1 MRNAVRYACSLLAGA
16 LLLAA
21 CSNADAVYEVPPGAT
36 QGALAELKLPEPVPA
51 VPAFTI
57 RRALNPAALSRLA
70 EVEGIRIVATA
81 ATRKV
86 RVRGRT
92 LTVAAVDPIEYR
104 SVAPPGTRDAEFVW
118 VSLLGGEAVVTSD
131 AARKLNLA
139 KKGVDLPLGSG
150 NKVRVGSVAENGAP
164 NFADAIVD
172 AQHVEGWGEPDL
184 AVVGIGSGITL
195 EVLGRDL
202 RDMFAGASVQRIR
215 LSTQRY
221 TAPAPVSVQTATV
234 AVPASSITGLHPA
247 LEEAV
252 RRLIAASGGRVYLVS
267 GFRDHQRQYELW
279 IQALQ
284 RYGDPEV
291 ADNWVAPPGSSYHE
305 RGLAVDL
312 GGDLNLAAR
321 LVQELGLPLWRPMS
335 WEPWHFELSGSRG

>member
-1 MRNAVRYACSLLAGA
+1 MRNPVRFVCLLLAGA
-16 LLLAA
+16 LWLAA
-21 CSNADAVYEVPPGAT
+21 CDGADAVYEVPPGEA

-51 VPAFTI
+51 VPAFTVK
-57 RRALNPAALSRLA
+57 RAINPAVLQQLT
-70 EVEGIRIVATA
+70 EIDGMRIVATA
-81 ATRKV
+81 VTRKV
-86 RVRGRT
+86 KVRGKT

-104 SVAPPGTRDAEFVW
+104 SVAPPATRDAEFVW
-118 VSLLGGEAVVTSD
+118 VSLLGGEAVVTAE
-131 AARKLNLA
+131 AAAELNLA
-139 KKGVDLPLGSG
+139 KKGADLPVGGGTKL
-150 NKVRVGSVAENGAP
+150 RIGSVAENGAP

-172 AQHVEGWGEPDL
+172 VQHVNWGEPDVAIL
-184 AVVGIGSGITL
+184 GIGSGITL

-202 RDMFAGASVQRIR
+202 REMFAGATVQRIR

-221 TAPAPVSVQTATV
+221 DAPAPISVQTATI

-252 RRLIAASGGRVYLVS
+252 GRLLSASGGRVYLVS

-279 IQALQ
+279 VQALQ
-284 RYGDPEV
+284 RYGDPEI

-312 GGDLNLAAR
+312 GGDLALAAR
-321 LVQELGLPLWRPMS
+321 LVQQLGLPLWRPMS